1 MGASASHLEPQK
13 LRVSLKIKQCMPIYQ
28 ASKLLGHVSVT
39 TTEKHYAP
47 LLATDVEEFVL

>member
-1 MGASASHLEPQK
+1 MK
-13 LRVSLKIKQCMPIYQ
+13 LTKKGMPIYQ
-28 ASKLLGHVSVT
+28 VSKLLGHASDT